1 MLSPYQNA
9 VKYLNELFNLPA
21 SGQEQDWDIEM
32 ADPKR
37 LNEFLDAFEIN
48 MPLAVKQ
55 ALLSL
60 ILASYD
66 DFLKVDKDLDNHQWN
81 KIKSIID
88 TESHYYQ
95 ELLIYWTM
103 KDEDNAAYMFDIT
116 PRIRSYLN
124 DI

>member
-9 VKYLNELFNLPA
+9 VKYLNELFHLPA

-32 ADPKR
+32 AEAKR
-37 LNEFLDAFEIN
+37 LNEFTDAFEIN

-66 DFLKVDKDLDNHQWN
+66 DSLKVDKDLDNHQWN

-88 TESHYYQ
+88 AEPNHYQ
-95 ELLIYWTM
+95 QLLAYWAV
-103 KDEDNAAYMFDIT
+103 DDNTTDRFDIT
-116 PRIRSYLN
+116 PRIRSYMN
-124 DI
+124 EK

>member
-9 VKYLNELFNLPA
+9 VKYLNELFHLPA

-37 LNEFLDAFEIN
+37 LKEFTDAFEIN

-66 DFLKVDKDLDNHQWN
+66 DFLKSDKDLDNHQWN
-81 KIKSIID
+81 KIKSII
-88 TESHYYQ
+88 EAEPHHYEQ
-95 ELLIYWTM
+95 LLIYWAM
-103 KDEDNAAYMFDIT
+103 EGNDNAVDMFDIT